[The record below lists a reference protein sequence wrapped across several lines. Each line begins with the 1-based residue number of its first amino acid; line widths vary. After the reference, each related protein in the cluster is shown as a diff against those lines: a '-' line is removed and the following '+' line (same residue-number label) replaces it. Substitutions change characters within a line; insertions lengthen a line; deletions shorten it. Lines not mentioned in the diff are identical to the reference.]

1 MRLLRKSQE
10 APLQDCTPLTLNPTW
25 RFMGSYKWGYKS
37 PNKAYTSILTLLK
50 TLLITTHEPPSAPG
64 SASLQLW
71 EYRNQKSLNLST
83 ICTLNPNGI
92 RGQGQKKLAGKVKN
106 FVGKAKTLKTN
117 LAHDFFN
124 LAHQFFGFKHQNSWA
139 KSKISWP
146 KLSKRTLPT
155 NFLTLPTNF
164 FGFKHQNSWGKARGP
179 NFRVSA
185 LGFRP

>member
-83 ICTLNPNGI
+83 ICTLNPNRI
-92 RGQGQKKLAGKVKN
+92 RGQGQK
-106 FVGKAKTLKTN
+106 
-117 LAHDFFN
+117 
-124 LAHQFFGFKHQNSWA
+124 NSRA
-139 KSKISWP
+139 RSKISWARSNNSWARP
-146 KLSKRTLPT
+146 KLSKRILPT
-155 NFLTLPTNF
+155 IFLTLPTNF
-164 FGFKHQNSWGKARGP
+164 LALSTKIRGQSQKFRGQNSRNGP
-179 NFRVSA
+179 CPRIF
-185 LGFRP
+185 